1 MFEPPAGAKQGKT
14 KKAMDTQE
22 LFAKLYSL
30 LDELEAAKPKKQ
42 HEKKW
47 FQEVEPSIEITPLA
61 VIFYSLGGFSAQ
73 LRGEQALE
81 QANDIEQRL
90 VRFMQSNHGTIE
102 TGHRGRL
109 VFTQKA

>member
-1 MFEPPAGAKQGKT
+1 
-14 KKAMDTQE
+14 MDTQE
-22 LFAKLYSL
+22 LFAKIYSL
-30 LDELEAAKPKKQ
+30 LDELEATKFKKQ
-42 HEKKW
+42 HNTTEG
-47 FQEVEPSIEITPLA
+47 FSEVEPSIEITPLA

-90 VRFMQSNHGTIE
+90 VKFMQTNQVTIE
-102 TGHRGRL
+102 TDHRGRL

>member
-1 MFEPPAGAKQGKT
+1 
-14 KKAMDTQE
+14 MDTQE

-47 FQEVEPSIEITPLA
+47 FQEVEPSIEI
-61 VIFYSLGGFSAQ
+61 FYSLGGFSAQ

-90 VRFMQSNHGTIE
+90 VRFMQSNHVTIE
-102 TGHRGRL
+102 TDHRGRL